1 MHGASATSEWGIQ
14 STGTITER
22 SIMSKKNMRMIRN
35 VLIALGIIA
44 LLFWNPV
51 TRSII
56 ILILPMGSG
65 VDDAIFIAALIGFV
79 AFGIWW
85 LLNKR
90 KER

>member
-44 LLFWNPV
+44 VFAWV
-51 TRSII
+51 TVLQR
-56 ILILPMGSG
+56 LIHVG
-65 VDDAIFIAALIGFV
+65 
-79 AFGIWW
+79 
-85 LLNKR
+85 R
-90 KER
+90 QEEE